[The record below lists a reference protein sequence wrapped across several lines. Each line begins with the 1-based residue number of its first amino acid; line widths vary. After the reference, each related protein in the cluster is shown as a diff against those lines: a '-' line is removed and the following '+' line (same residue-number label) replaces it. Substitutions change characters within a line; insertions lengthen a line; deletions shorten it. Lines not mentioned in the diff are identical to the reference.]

1 MTVLLVTEAGKE
13 IFVYAFDIVMNE
25 RNPLRKINVITD
37 FLEDWVVFLSFHL
50 QAKQG
55 VECD

>member
-1 MTVLLVTEAGKE
+1 MTVLLVTEAGKA

-37 FLEDWVVFLSFHL
+37 FLED
-50 QAKQG
+50 
-55 VECD
+55 